1 MNAPHDFPADHGL
14 AVPPHSLEA
23 EQSVLGA
30 LLYDN
35 DAMDRITD
43 LRAQHFYRYDHRM
56 IFEHVC
62 RLIISGRNA
71 DVITVYE
78 ALGAS
83 GKAAEVGGV
92 PYLNSLVQNT
102 PGSKGIR
109 RWAEIVI
116 SRAKL
121 RGLICA
127 ADEISEMAYHTDGRE
142 VEEIIAI
149 AQSKLEPLADD
160 SAREPALIGTFLT
173 SIIERIDS
181 EFHGGKDHTKALST
195 GLADLD
201 AKLGGG
207 MRGGQLIIAAGRPAM
222 GKSALALGVAENV
235 ADVGLPSMFFTQE
248 MTAQELTARSLARK
262 SGLPLDKIL
271 DGTKFG
277 KSDADADWP
286 MLTRGVQI
294 ISEMALLIDET
305 AGISL
310 PEIQARARAAKR
322 KYGRLGL
329 IVVDYLGLM
338 AATQGAN
345 RTEQVGANSRG
356 LKTLAKQLD
365 VPVLLLA
372 QLNRKLEERNNKRP
386 MLSDLRD
393 SGEIEQDAD
402 IVLFLYRDEVYNPDS
417 MDRGTAEI
425 NVAKQRNGPTGVVRA
440 AYFGERTMFADLAP
454 GYVPPPV
461 PRQAPEKARRGF
473 E

>member
-1 MNAPHDFPADHGL
+1 MNAPDQFLEDRGL
-14 AVPPHSLEA
+14 SVPPHSLEA

-30 LLYDN
+30 LLFDN

-43 LRAQHFYRYDHRM
+43 LRAEHFYRYDHR
-56 IFEHVC
+56 IVFECVA
-62 RLIISGRNA
+62 RLIVSGRNA
-71 DVITVYE
+71 DVITVHE
-78 ALGAS
+78 ALGGA
-83 GKAAEVGGV
+83 GKAEQVGGL

-116 SRAKL
+116 SRAKF

-127 ADEISEMAYHTDGRE
+127 ADEISEMAYHPDGRE
-142 VEEIIAI
+142 VEEVIAT
-149 AQSKLEPLADD
+149 AQSKLEPLADEV
-160 SAREPALIGTFLT
+160 AREPALIGTYLT

-181 EFHGGKDHTKALST
+181 EFHGGKDRAKVIST
-195 GLADLD
+195 GLIDLD
-201 AKLGGG
+201 ARLGGG

-222 GKSALALGVAENV
+222 GKSALALGVAESV
-235 ADVGLPSMFFTQE
+235 ADMGMPSMFFTQE

-262 SGLPLDKIL
+262 SGLTLDKIL
-271 DGTKFG
+271 DGSKFG
-277 KSDADADWP
+277 KANGDSDWP
-286 MLTRGVQI
+286 MLTHGVQVL
-294 ISEMALLIDET
+294 SEMMLLIDET

-322 KYGRLGL
+322 KYGQLGL

-402 IVLFLYRDEVYNPDS
+402 VVLFLYRDEVYNPDS
-417 MDRGTAEI
+417 PDRGTAEI

-440 AYFGERTMFADLAP
+440 VYVGERTMFSDLAP
-454 GYVPPPV
+454 GYIPE
-461 PRQAPEKARRGF
+461 PRKAPEKARRGF